1 MARLV
6 GSTLEPF
13 ASVVTSAAPRAIETA
28 LAMGYGVDE
37 IVDLPSGYLPGQLA
51 HHDQWHWPQPYR
63 RYAELLALA
72 RVGRGRQSSPCPL
85 GPTHRRRT
93 GWRRRDGPVVRAA
106 RLSERGSGSLQAR
119 GYGFES
125 RWLQLRSVTG
135 SKPFLSKSGRMATS
149 GLSFGL
155 SCPRLSRPGAFIA
168 SLRER
173 TRSPAD
179 SSEPRFADLESGLGS
194 RPRGFES
201 RILRSCDKGNTP
213 PR

>member
-1 MARLV
+1 MRWLEVRRHSVTKRSRGTGSHVSQEGVALARLV

-37 IVDLPSGYLPGQLA
+37 TVDLPSGYLPGQLA

-155 SCPRLSRPGAFIA
+155 SCPRLSPSGSVHRIA
-168 SLRER
+168 SGAY
-173 TRSPAD
+173 TKP
-179 SSEPRFADLESGLGS
+179 SGL
-194 RPRGFES
+194 F
-201 RILRSCDKGNTP
+201 
-213 PR
+213 